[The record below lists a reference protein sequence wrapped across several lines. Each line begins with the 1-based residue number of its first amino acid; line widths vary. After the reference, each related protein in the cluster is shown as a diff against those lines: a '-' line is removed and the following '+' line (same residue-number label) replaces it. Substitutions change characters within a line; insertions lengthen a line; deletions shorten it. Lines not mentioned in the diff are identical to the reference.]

1 MYLDNIC
8 FYLLFWFLLIANVAM
23 LYYLIKTLFDIRNDV
38 KELDAFI
45 VHETE
50 LNNNLKKYKS

>member
-8 FYLLFWFLLIANVAM
+8 FYMLFWFLLIANVVM
-23 LYYLIKTLFDIRNDV
+23 LYYLIKTLFYIRKDV
-38 KELDAFI
+38 KQFDAFI
-45 VHETE
+45 VHETK